1 MNRKAI
7 LLTGLFLALGAS
19 GCQSLGNQSQ
29 HLALYAGKRADE
41 QVSLGEM
48 QLARGR
54 AYLDAELTT
63 LAIGQFTLARQDPR
77 TLAAASN
84 GLGVAYARMGRY
96 DLADRY
102 FAAAVTAEPD
112 SARYLR
118 NLAALRGSLPALA
131 RAAAPSPAPAA
142 AAAAAAASAHP
153 ELRLVRLSRGEVHI
167 GGSAP
172 AGAAPA
178 RLASRDQAPVIRVIG
193 PRQPAA
199 RFPVVVKLDQLP
211 GLAQAQA
218 ERRSFAMPLLAPA
231 RPAPAARTPKPPAR
245 TRVAASLRLAERTR

>member
-1 MNRKAI
+1 MNRKAT

-63 LAIGQFTLARQDPR
+63 LAIGQFTLALQDPR

-142 AAAAAAASAHP
+142 AAASARP
-153 ELRLVRLSRGEVHI
+153 GLRLVRLSRGEVHI

-178 RLASRDQAPVIRVIG
+178 RLASRERAPVITVIG

-199 RFPVVVKLDQLP
+199 RFPAVVRLDQLP

-231 RPAPAARTPKPPAR
+231 RPAPATRTPKLPAR
-245 TRVAASLRLAERTR
+245 PTVAASLRLAERTR

>member
-142 AAAAAAASAHP
+142 AAASARP
-153 ELRLVRLSRGEVHI
+153 GLRLVRLSRGEVHI

-172 AGAAPA
+172 VGAAPA